1 MRTDTILLEHGSG
14 GRASRKLVEEILIP
28 YLKNQVL
35 ERLDDHAEIELE
47 GTRLAFT
54 TDSFVVDPIFFPGGD
69 IGKLAVNG
77 TVNDLA
83 MGGAKPLFLSAGLI
97 LEEGLPIADLKRIMH
112 SIAEATKKAKVHIV
126 TGDTKVVSHGA
137 ADKIFINTSGIGLIP
152 EGVVISGHRGE
163 VGDRVLISGPIGE
176 HGIAV
181 MAQRSSLN
189 FVASCKSDTAPLADL
204 VEQMLHAY
212 RGIHSLRDPTRGGL
226 AATLNELAEQSGVR
240 IEVEE
245 PAIPITESVE
255 SACEL
260 LGLDP
265 LHLANEGVLVALVP
279 AEGADVVL
287 NAMRNHP
294 LGKKAQIIGEV
305 YPKKLPAVILRTQIG
320 GKRVL
325 AVPTGVQLP
334 RIC

>member
-14 GRASRKLVEEILIP
+14 GRASRRLVEEILIP
-28 YLKNQVL
+28 YLKNEVL
-35 ERLDDHAEIELE
+35 ERLDDHAEIEIE

-77 TVNDLA
+77 TINDLA

-97 LEEGLPIADLKRIMH
+97 IEEGLPVTDLKRIMH
-112 SIAEATKKAKVHIV
+112 SMAEATKKAKVHIV
-126 TGDTKVVSHGA
+126 TGDTKVVAHGA
-137 ADKIFINTSGIGLIP
+137 ADKIFINTAGIGIIP
-152 EGVVISGHRGE
+152 KGVALSGQRGE
-163 VGDRVLISGPIGE
+163 AGDRVLISGPIGE

-181 MAQRSSLN
+181 MAQRSSLD
-189 FVASCKSDTAPLADL
+189 FIASCKSDTAPLADL
-204 VEQMLHAY
+204 VAQMIHAY
-212 RGIHSLRDPTRGGL
+212 RNIHSLRDPTRGGL

-245 PAIPITESVE
+245 SAIPITESVE

-265 LHLANEGVLVALVP
+265 FHLANEGVLVALVP
-279 AEGADVVL
+279 AEGADLVL
-287 NAMRNHP
+287 DAMRNHP
-294 LGKKAQIIGEV
+294 LGQKARIIGEV
-305 YPKKLPAVILRTQIG
+305 YSKKLPAVILRTRISG
-320 GKRVL
+320 RRVL

>member
-14 GRASRKLVEEILIP
+14 GRASRRLVEEILVP

-112 SIAEATKKAKVHIV
+112 SMAEATKKAKVHIV
-126 TGDTKVVSHGA
+126 TGDTKVVAHGA
-137 ADKIFINTSGIGLIP
+137 ADKIFINTSGVGLIP
-152 EGVVISGHRGE
+152 EGVALSGHRGE
-163 VGDRVLISGPIGE
+163 VGDRVLISSPIGE

-181 MAQRSSLN
+181 MAQRSGLD

-204 VEQMLHAY
+204 VAQMLHAY
-212 RGIHSLRDPTRGGL
+212 QGIHSLRDPTRGGL

-245 PAIPITESVE
+245 SAIPITESVE

-279 AEGADVVL
+279 AEGANLVL
-287 NAMRNHP
+287 DAMRNHP
-294 LGKKAQIIGEV
+294 LGQKAQIIGEV
-305 YPKKLPAVILRTQIG
+305 YSKKLPAVILRTQIG

>member
-1 MRTDTILLEHGSG
+1 MRNDTILLEHGSG
-14 GRASRKLVEEILIP
+14 GRASRWLVEELLVP

-97 LEEGLPIADLKRIMH
+97 LEEGLPIADLERIMH
-112 SIAEATKKAKVHIV
+112 SMAEATKKAQVHIV
-126 TGDTKVVSHGA
+126 TGDTKVVAHGA
-137 ADKIFINTSGIGLIP
+137 ADKIFINTSGVGLIP
-152 EGVVISGHRGE
+152 KGVALSGHRGK

-181 MAQRSSLN
+181 MAQRSDLD

-204 VEQMLHAY
+204 VAQMLYAY
-212 RGIHSLRDPTRGGL
+212 QGIHSLRDPTRGGL
-226 AATLNELAEQSGVR
+226 AATLNELAVQSGVR

-245 PAIPITESVE
+245 SAIPITESVE
-255 SACEL
+255 GACEL

-279 AEGADVVL
+279 AEGASLVL
-287 NAMRNHP
+287 DAMRNHP
-294 LGKKAQIIGEV
+294 LGHKAQIIGEV
-305 YPKKLPAVILRTQIG
+305 CSKKLPAVILRTPIG

>member
-1 MRTDTILLEHGSG
+1 MKTDVILLEHGSG
-14 GRASRKLVEEILIP
+14 GRASRRLVEEILVP

-77 TVNDLA
+77 TVNDIA

-97 LEEGLPIADLKRIMH
+97 LEEGLPMADLERILQ
-112 SIAEATKKAKVHIV
+112 STAEATEKAQVSIV
-126 TGDTKVVSHGA
+126 TGDTKVVAHGA
-137 ADKIFINTSGIGLIP
+137 ADKIFINTAGVGLIP
-152 EGVVISGHRGE
+152 KGVVVSGHRGE

-181 MAQRSSLN
+181 MAQRSDLD
-189 FVASCKSDTAPLADL
+189 FVASCKSDTAPLAGL
-204 VEQMLHAY
+204 VGQMLNAY
-212 RGIHSLRDPTRGGL
+212 QGIHSLRDPTRGGL

-245 PAIPITESVE
+245 SAIPVTESVE

-279 AEGADVVL
+279 AEGATLVL
-287 NAMRNHP
+287 DAMRNHP
-294 LGKKAQIIGEV
+294 LGQKAQIIGEV
-305 YPKKLPAVILRTQIG
+305 YSKKLPAVILRTRIG
-320 GKRVL
+320 GRRVL
-325 AVPTGVQLP
+325 AVPSGLQLP